1 MGLYI
6 TVESL
11 IAKYGEREIKT
22 LSNIGVNSGS
32 TTTFEDR
39 VNAVINEVE
48 AAIANPAL
56 IRYLNDGSPNPLLT
70 NPTIKRYIHAIVRYD
85 LDQQDPREKVIMDYK
100 EAIKWFESVSSGK
113 INLGLSA
120 EGTKI
125 NPVESSISVS
135 NETGSF
141 TTERLESYTD
151 NGQIDYSRGHIGGL
165 RRGLR
170 GRRDVY

>member
-32 TTTFEDR
+32 ATTFEDR
-39 VNAVINEVE
+39 VDAVIDEVE
-48 AAIANPAL
+48 SAIANPAL

-70 NPTIKRYIHAIVRYD
+70 NPTIKLQLHRIARYE
-85 LDQQDPREKVIMDYK
+85 LDQQDPREKVFNDYK
-100 EAIKWFESVSSGK
+100 EAIKWFSDVSMGK

-120 EGTKI
+120 EGTKVR
-125 NPVESSISVS
+125 PVESSVSVS
-135 NETGSF
+135 SETGAF
-141 TTERLESYTD
+141 TPERLVGYTD
-151 NGQIDYSRGHIGGL
+151 NGQL
-165 RRGLR
+165 QR
-170 GRRDVY
+170 GRGAWRGY